1 MDEYEEWDAG
11 AAENASEFDSFPEE
25 FLRVADSGDAEDA
38 ALWDDAEAEPDDKP
52 QPDARE
58 KDVFEIEQ
66 DAVEASLDLYG
77 ETDDNDEEP
86 QYDSLKKHPIYQTLL
101 EQNRASAK
109 RRLIRE
115 LKEDALARIEFA
127 ARSVRD
133 YEQVLQFWDK
143 KDDAAARRQR
153 QHEDLRGDTPI
164 EWKTSLTNSSG
175 IDMTFPAWMS
185 DPTFSQL
192 RRGIFLDYLFDC
204 PYEMHDLTA
213 KEYLR
218 RPVMEL
224 KEEHKE
230 ILHFLYLRLYDP
242 QRLALLRGQTDR
254 NIRKVRD
261 VALRKI
267 RRRVYASLQRQQLA
281 GKKLTPRERAFLE
294 EFTQD
299 GVKRKDGVGCA

>member
-1 MDEYEEWDAG
+1 MDEYEEWVTD
-11 AAENASEFDSFPEE
+11 AAEDASEFDSFDEE
-25 FLRVADSGDAEDA
+25 TLRLADSDDAGEDNI
-38 ALWDDAEAEPDDKP
+38 WDDEEAEPDNKP

-175 IDMTFPAWMS
+175 IDMIFPAWMNE
-185 DPTFSQL
+185 PMISQL
-192 RRGIFLDYLFDC
+192 RRGQFLDCLFDC

-224 KEEHKE
+224 KDEHKE
-230 ILHFLYLRLYDP
+230 VLHFLYLRLYDP

-267 RRRVYASLQRQQLA
+267 RRQVYASLQRQQLA
-281 GKKLTPRERAFLE
+281 GRKLTPKERAFLE
-294 EFTQD
+294 EFTPD
-299 GVKRKDGVGCA
+299 GVRRKEGAGCA

>member
-11 AAENASEFDSFPEE
+11 AAEDASEFDSFPEE

-38 ALWDDAEAEPDDKP
+38 ALWDDVEAEPDDKP

-133 YEQVLQFWDK
+133 YEQVIQFWDK

-164 EWKTSLTNSSG
+164 EWKSSLTKPSG
-175 IDMTFPAWMS
+175 IDMTFPAWMNE
-185 DPTFSQL
+185 PMISQL
-192 RRGIFLDYLFDC
+192 RRGQFLDCLFDC

-218 RPVMEL
+218 RPIMEL

-242 QRLALLRGQTDR
+242 QRLAVLRGQSAR

-261 VALRKI
+261 VALRKV
-267 RRRVYASLQRQQLA
+267 RRQVYAALQKRQAA
-281 GKKLTPRERAFLE
+281 GRILTPREQAFLQNY
-294 EFTQD
+294 TPG
-299 GVKRKDGVGCA
+299 GVRRKDGDDCA